1 MRDSE
6 PQADPTRFLDGW
18 RAPVNAPG
26 EAPHVTGLASLTP
39 SLSAERLQRLR
50 DRGYAMQDVE
60 DVELPTSPP
69 PPEPAWAEIQQSL
82 ARAANQA
89 RPPALRPATDP
100 RLLGRW
106 QPRAW
111 TGRLRKIAEVSAEV
125 VQTPQGPLVEN
136 RAAAWLF
143 ALWPPQRLDAP
154 LLGRWPAQV
163 GLIEADDAPLAQLA
177 MLAAVP
183 PDAPL
188 WVADLDI
195 DWGLVAEI
203 LLHQDAS
210 LRQGL
215 SSTLKNLIQS
225 EREAAYAQINQ
236 AYARAGHTI
245 QRKPR

>member
-18 RAPVNAPG
+18 RAPVKSLG
-26 EAPHVTGLASLTP
+26 EAPLVTGLASLTP

-60 DVELPTSPP
+60 DVELPASPP
-69 PPEPAWAEIQQSL
+69 PAEPAWAEIQQSL
-82 ARAANQA
+82 TRAAEQA
-89 RPPALRPATDP
+89 RPPALRAASDP
-100 RLLGRW
+100 RLLARW

-125 VQTPQGPLVEN
+125 VQTAEGPLVEN

-143 ALWPPQRLDAP
+143 AIWPPQRLESP
-154 LLGRWPAQV
+154 LLGRWPTQV
-163 GLIEADDAPLAQLA
+163 GLVEADDAPLAQAA
-177 MLAAVP
+177 MLATVP

-188 WVADLDI
+188 WVADLEI

-215 SSTLKNLIQS
+215 SGSLKDLIQS

-236 AYARAGHTI
+236 AYERAGRTI
-245 QRKPR
+245 RRKPR